1 MRAARLY
8 SYGILASF
16 GLLAL
21 LSRAGPFGLTKL
33 VSSALESASLV
44 VAGLSAWACAADLTS
59 EDRRDGVAAL
69 AGVHGVSA
77 RALERWRTLGAV
89 VRTSTAIAAPAV
101 GVVLLGAITSGALVW
116 AVVLSLAALSYG
128 LLLASSLVPLA
139 RLAALVGKGYG
150 KALLAACVGV
160 PELLRLAGAHVP
172 SWSSVFGSLLH
183 ELEWL
188 GRTFA

>member
-44 VAGLSAWACAADLTS
+44 VAGLSAWACAADLAS

-69 AGVHGVSA
+69 AGVHGVST

-89 VRTSTAIAAPAV
+89 VRTSSAIAAPAI
-101 GVVLLGAITSGALVW
+101 GVVLLGALTSGALLW
-116 AVVLSLAALSYG
+116 ALVLSLGALVYA

-150 KALLAACVGV
+150 KVLLAACVGI
-160 PELLRLAGAHVP
+160 PELMRVAGAQVP

-183 ELEWL
+183 DLEWL
-188 GRTFA
+188 GRALA